1 MGRTKK
7 WTIRKLLTM
16 DEALQARINEYW
28 LQNPH
33 LDDEL
38 AVIRH
43 LLDKALAKSGIA

>member
-1 MGRTKK
+1 MGRKKK

-16 DEALQARINEYW
+16 DEAMQSRINEYW
-28 LQNPH
+28 LKNPT

-43 LLDKALAKSGIA
+43 LLDMALAKSGIA